1 MPLWSGDK
9 ATLSGYLWVTD
20 SVTRDKVLT
29 PNFRIYTEA
38 DFHIYMERF
47 VHTYMD
53 VCTHRSGPPGC
64 ERILFAG
71 CSGLYAPM
79 RGCLEVT

>member
-38 DFHIYMERF
+38 DFRICMERF
-47 VHTYMD
+47 VHTSMY
-53 VCTHRSGPPGC
+53 VCTYRFDPRGC
-64 ERILFAG
+64 QRILFA
-71 CSGLYAPM
+71 SHIRVFVPM
-79 RGCLEVT
+79 RGYLEVT